1 MMAPPPCRGFTLT
14 ELLVALALGISS
26 LACIYSLLVVSHRS
40 VISTRAHQ
48 QLQQSGRLALRIL
61 QQDIAQAGFFA
72 ELTGTDLATTVRA
85 TVPLAAAEDCR
96 GGGSNNGSYPNDAGF
111 FRVLWA
117 TAEPDAYEIGCARS
131 AVPDSDLL
139 QLKRL
144 DGVAINQG
152 YDPSE
157 IYMALNAQEGHF
169 FVGIDGPPWLAQGRQ
184 YRYRHRLYFV
194 ALNSAQQPTLYM
206 HDLSASGM
214 ARASALV
221 EGVEAIEFL
230 MGVDRTGDGVVD
242 QYVRPDDV
250 AESWWDQSSQ
260 ARIVAIQIQVLLVS
274 LQPDPTFDSSTLRIA
289 MASGERTVKNDGRR
303 RLLLSAMLILHNAQH
318 G

>member
-1 MMAPPPCRGFTLT
+1 M
-14 ELLVALALGISS
+14 
-26 LACIYSLLVVSHRS
+26 
-40 VISTRAHQ
+40 
-48 QLQQSGRLALRIL
+48 
-61 QQDIAQAGFFA
+61 
-72 ELTGTDLATTVRA
+72 
-85 TVPLAAAEDCR
+85 PLAADEDCR
-96 GGGSNNGSYPNDAGF
+96 GGGSNNGSYPHQSGF

-117 TAEPDAYEIGCARS
+117 TSAPDAHDIGCARS
-131 AVPDSDLL
+131 AVPNSDLL

-144 DGVAINQG
+144 DGDPINQG
-152 YDPSE
+152 YDPNE
-157 IYMALNAQEGHF
+157 IYMALNDQEGHF
-169 FVGIDGPPWLAQGRQ
+169 FVGRDGAPWLAQGRQ

-230 MGVDRTGDGVVD
+230 MGVDRNGDMVVD

-250 AESWWDQSSQ
+250 AESGWDEASQ
-260 ARIVAIQIQVLLVS
+260 ERIIAIQIQVLLVS

-289 MASGERTVKNDGRR
+289 MASGERTMKNDGRR
-303 RLLLSAMLILHNAQH
+303 RLFLSAMLILHNAQP